1 MSIKSEWHIRHDG
14 KEYPAGEVVNLPP
27 EAEQRLVE
35 GGTAEYVEEPVEHD
49 PGNGDSAEG
58 GEHIFP
64 PPEEFAKL
72 NAGEQKDH
80 LVLAGIDPAGKA
92 PKRLEQYTAFFEE
105 QVKGDDQADV

>member
-1 MSIKSEWHIRHDG
+1 MGVIVKKHRVNNGQHIYG
-14 KEYPAGEVVNLPP
+14 VGEVITGLSEVD
-27 EAEQRLVE
+27 EAALVE
-35 GGTAEYVEEPVEHD
+35 SGTAEYVEEPA
-49 PGNGDSAEG
+49 AEG

-92 PKRLEQYTAFFEE
+92 PERLEQYTTFFEE
-105 QVKGDDQADV
+105 QVTALGQTDV